1 MSPTPP
7 RKTTSG
13 KNAAAEPLAA
23 AGKTPTRGE
32 ALVSRKKV
40 AAVEPAAEAP
50 KVARKSAVA
59 KPKTP
64 AKKAAS
70 GPTGARKPSV
80 AAGTGAVAAPAAEPR
95 RKSPVR
101 IHAAPATLS
110 PPERHRLVEVAAYYI
125 AERRGF
131 GGGSHHD
138 DWVQAEREVDAM
150 IAAGKFNA

>member
-1 MSPTPP
+1 LT
-7 RKTTSG
+7 
-13 KNAAAEPLAA
+13 A

-32 ALVSRKKV
+32 AVVSRKKV
-40 AAVEPAAEAP
+40 AAAEPAAEAP
-50 KVARKSAVA
+50 KVARQSAVA

-70 GPTGARKPSV
+70 GPTGARKPSL
-80 AAGTGAVAAPAAEPR
+80 AAGTGAVAAPAAEPK
-95 RKSPVR
+95 RKPPVR

-110 PPERHRLVEVAAYYI
+110 PAERHRLVEVAAYYI

-131 GGGSHHD
+131 GGGAHHD

-150 IAAGKFNA
+150 IAAGKFDA